1 MGRWVIVPRFSRFR
15 LVTDRDRD
23 AAAIRG
29 GLPGTRHGGHTGA
42 DDDAA
47 DLCRRP
53 RRQLDAPVDLHG
65 ALLYCGALAS
75 RISTNTAGR
84 CWTRT
89 HLVDRRWTRSRG
101 TQRCLACEWYFILRI
116 CAGRLTE
123 IVRAATGRSSLL
135 VASRSPSSLLRLSP
149 SRYVVVPLD
158 S

>member
-1 MGRWVIVPRFSRFR
+1 MGRCVIVPRFSRFR
-15 LVTDRDRD
+15 LLTDRDRD

-65 ALLYCGALAS
+65 AFLCCVTLAPS
-75 RISTNTAGR
+75 ISAKTTGR

-101 TQRCLACEWYFILRI
+101 TRRCLACEYFILRF

-135 VASRSPSSLLRLSP
+135 VASPSPSSLLRLSP
-149 SRYVVVPLD
+149 SRYVVILLD